1 MSTNARK
8 SERRSVKAR
17 RRLAAVIVALV
28 AVAGVI
34 AILVTAGKDPVS
46 EAKVASPESTTAEQ
60 SSANGSAADRAASAV
75 ETATTDNPRV
85 LAQLDYVN
93 TYWRDYNDDYGVI
106 TGNDCVNFASQS
118 LLQRGWE
125 MDGDW
130 WSDGPSDAF
139 DFSSPWVSSTAFR
152 DYLDESGRARAL
164 TDDQR
169 DQVKLGDIAQFD
181 WDNSGDRDHTAVV
194 TRIERSGDDITIYY
208 GGHTDDTDFRSVDWA
223 IEVNHPGATAYYW
236 SIPE

>member
-1 MSTNARK
+1 MATSARK
-8 SERRSVKAR
+8 NNRRSKKAR
-17 RRLAAVIVALV
+17 RRLAALVLAIVVVVGVIIVIVNA
-28 AVAGVI
+28 
-34 AILVTAGKDPVS
+34 T
-46 EAKVASPESTTAEQ
+46 
-60 SSANGSAADRAASAV
+60 NGSAPVAQGAATPSATAKADVEDAAGEADAASV
-75 ETATTDNPRV
+75 VTATTDNPQI

-93 TYWRDYNDDYGVI
+93 AHWSDYNDDYGVI

-118 LLQRGWE
+118 LVQRGWA

-130 WSDGPSDAF
+130 WSAGDSDSF

-152 DYLDESGRARAL
+152 DYIDESGRATAL

-181 WDNSGDRDHTAVV
+181 WDNSGDRDHTGVV
-194 TRIERSGDDITIYY
+194 TRIETSGDTITIYY
-208 GGHTDDTDFRSVDWA
+208 GGHTDDSDFRSVDWA
-223 IEVNHPGATAYYW
+223 IDVNHPGATAYYW